1 MPKYLLPEEKERR
14 LNWRRS
20 CAVCNTV
27 FGWAKNGDKA
37 IYCNRICAG
46 KANGKISKDRGK
58 LNHYQCAICKLKFT
72 TYHKNRKYCSK
83 KCADK
88 GWSENMP
95 RGYASRVDNNHK
107 EIVEALRKAGASI
120 IDTAKLGGGLPD
132 LIVGYNGKTFLVEVK
147 NLKTQYGRAGLNK
160 NQRKWLEEWTGGPF
174 AMVSDIESALRAIGA
189 TQKDVYDGGVVS
201 SCHS

>member
-1 MPKYLLPEEKERR
+1 MPKYLSIEEKERR
-14 LNWRRS
+14 LNWRRA
-20 CAVCNTV
+20 CNVCGSI
-27 FGWAKNGDKA
+27 FGWAKNGDKS
-37 IYCNRICAG
+37 IYCSRVCSG
-46 KANGKISKDRGK
+46 KSNGKISTDYGK
-58 LNHYQCAICKLKFT
+58 LNHYQCATCQFEFSS
-72 TYHKNRKYCSK
+72 YYKNRKYCSK

-107 EIVEALRKAGASI
+107 EIVDALRQAGASI

-132 LIVGYNGKTFLVEVK
+132 LIVGYGGKTFLVEIK

-174 AMVSDIESALRAIGA
+174 AMVSDIESALRAIGVA
-189 TQKDVYDGGVVS
+189 IKKVEAEALEGIK
-201 SCHS
+201 